1 LKKTTAGRHNAQDGR
16 DACPAVSFFPN
27 LDAGE
32 QTFQTVQPRL
42 LRLAF
47 GVQNLS
53 QIFNAVVNISDRFGK
68 NRAGGVGAILF

>member
-1 LKKTTAGRHNAQDGR
+1 LKKPTAGRHNAQDRR

-32 QTFQTVQPRL
+32 QAFQTVQPRL
-42 LRLAF
+42 LRLVF

-53 QIFNAVVNISDRFGK
+53 QIFNAVVNVPDGFGQ
-68 NRAGGVGAILF
+68 NGAGGVGAM